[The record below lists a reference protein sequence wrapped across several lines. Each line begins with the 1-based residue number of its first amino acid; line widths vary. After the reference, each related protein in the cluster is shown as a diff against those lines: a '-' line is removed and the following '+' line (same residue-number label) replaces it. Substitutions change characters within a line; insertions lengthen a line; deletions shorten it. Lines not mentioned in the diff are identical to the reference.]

1 MVWVA
6 AVVMVGLAT
15 LLGGTDAA
23 FGQNKVA
30 EHFTKEIEQGFM
42 KSSRKSYAMRV
53 AAKRGKPLIV
63 LLTKR
68 GCGACQNLKQS
79 VNHGSEL
86 KELLASDNFVV
97 VHAENAAAKEWEA
110 DGHGYAPQTYF
121 YAPGEEVPLPILGT
135 SETSPHFFHDETTL
149 VWGARK
155 ALEVVKSGARSN
167 PTGQA
172 PETKTETPRTD
183 L

>member
-1 MVWVA
+1 
-6 AVVMVGLAT
+6 
-15 LLGGTDAA
+15 
-23 FGQNKVA
+23 
-30 EHFTKEIEQGFM
+30 
-42 KSSRKSYAMRV
+42 
-53 AAKRGKPLIV
+53 
-63 LLTKR
+63 
-68 GCGACQNLKQS
+68 
-79 VNHGSEL
+79 
-86 KELLASDNFVV
+86 LASDNFVV

>member
-1 MVWVA
+1 MSPCALPPACIAPVVCRLAFALA
-6 AVVMVGLAT
+6 AADAIT
-15 LLGGTDAA
+15 AALLIWCCPPNPPTPPGG
-23 FGQNKVA
+23 
-30 EHFTKEIEQGFM
+30 
-42 KSSRKSYAMRV
+42 SRPA
-53 AAKRGKPLIV
+53 PLF
-63 LLTKR
+63 
-68 GCGACQNLKQS
+68 Q
-79 VNHGSEL
+79 
-86 KELLASDNFVV
+86 LLANDDFVV

-135 SETSPHFFHDETTL
+135 SESSPHFFHDEATL

-172 PETKTETPRTD
+172 TEMKTPKPRTD

>member
-1 MVWVA
+1 MARVA
-6 AVVMVGLAT
+6 AVMLVGLAT
-15 LLGGTDAA
+15 LLGGTEGA

-30 EHFTKEIEQGFM
+30 EHFTKEIAQSFL
-42 KSSRKSYAMRV
+42 KSSRKSYAMRA
-53 AAKRGKPLIV
+53 AAKLGKPLIV

-86 KELLASDNFVV
+86 NDLLANDDFVV
-97 VHAENAAAKEWEA
+97 VHAQNAAAKEWEA

-135 SETSPHFFHDETTL
+135 SESSPHFFHDEATL

-167 PTGQA
+167 PTGRV
-172 PETKTETPRTD
+172 PNPRTD